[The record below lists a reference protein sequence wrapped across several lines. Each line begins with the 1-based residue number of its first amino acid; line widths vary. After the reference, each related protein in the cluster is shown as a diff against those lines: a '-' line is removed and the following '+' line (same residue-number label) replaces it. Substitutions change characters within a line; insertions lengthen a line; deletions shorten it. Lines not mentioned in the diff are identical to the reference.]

1 MIVQLYIY
9 VDDVAERLELYK
21 DEKISLTQNII
32 NYQDISKVFADY
44 SQSFTIP
51 CSKHNNR
58 VLSHWYENS
67 VNDSFDHRVRYN
79 GFIEI
84 DTLPFKSGSFQLE
97 SVSFKDKKPESY
109 KITFFGKVKQLKD
122 LFGDDKLSSL
132 DYSSLNH
139 TYNATEVFNRITSAT
154 NYDVRYPLFA
164 HDRLYDFGTGT
175 SFDVTTNAGAIQW
188 NSLFPAIK
196 VPKIMDLIESKY
208 GITFSSI
215 FFDNYNQYKKLWMLL
230 KNKELMVAQSVPL
243 KINFTTK
250 DSGFDAMDLTN
261 DDCWLG
267 QQTWTNTGYV
277 PPNYTGPI
285 PAVFSSIPTT
295 ITLQIVTTS
304 TVNYKINYY
313 KNGVLSGASNS
324 YSGTQNISFTEL
336 RSPHRYSFEIVSDAP
351 MTFTSYLRIS
361 YDAIYVNNV
370 VGSMYSSFFESYEA
384 FSASQTTSSNLNIAN
399 YIPDIKVYDFFMGLV
414 KMFNLIIVPKSE
426 TEFTIEPLEL
436 WYSLGERYEIT
447 EFVQTD
453 SVDMKKPS
461 IYKKVDFLYE
471 KSENIL
477 NAKFREIFTSIRGFD
492 YGDLSYTSNT
502 DITEAKYEVKLPFE
516 NPMYERDNLS
526 TFQTTTFKKM
536 DLNNYV
542 PKPVLMYE
550 NGLTTSKNSAGTT
563 TSMKYYNGST
573 YQNFNGY
580 QRFSN
585 ELNII
590 PTDETNVLSLN
601 FNEEIS
607 SWSLNAVTEGLYTRL
622 YDNFIENLYNIKSRI
637 VNLKCKLT
645 SKKLFELKMN
655 DRIFIED
662 KRYVINNVTTDLTT
676 GECDFELMTDFRP
689 TPYGMIQFAGTTI
702 GFRMS
707 NIQNINITKDALDT
721 DIVVF
726 KGAYEQFDY
735 LASVNGLLS
744 YTLKTGVTDND
755 AFNLTM
761 TANTSG
767 VERTD
772 SVVIKY
778 YLNGDIYYYFINI
791 IQAG

>member
-97 SVSFKDKKPESY
+97 SVSLKDGKPESY

-132 DYSSLNH
+132 DYSSLDHNF
-139 TYNATEVFNRITSAT
+139 TPAEVLTRITSAS
-154 NYDVRYPLFA
+154 NYEVRYPLFA
-164 HDRLYDFGTGT
+164 HDRLYDFGGGGA
-175 SFDVTTNAGAIQW
+175 DDITTNAGAIRW
-188 NSLFPAIK
+188 DSLFPAIK
-196 VPKIMDLIESKY
+196 VPKIMDLIESRY

-230 KNKELMVAQSVPL
+230 KNAEKFVVKSTPL
-243 KINFTTK
+243 LVNFTSK
-250 DSGFDAMDLTN
+250 DTGFNGLSVF
-261 DDCWLG
+261 DDYVSFFKFQDFQWNGLPYGG
-267 QQTWTNTGYV
+267 QTFNGTLVESKMTI
-277 PPNYTGPI
+277 T
-285 PAVFSSIPTT
+285 PTT
-295 ITLQIVTTS
+295 SNNYKLFWYKFNSLGDILSGGTS
-304 TVNYKINYY
+304 T
-313 KNGVLSGASNS
+313 L
-324 YSGTQNISFTEL
+324 SGTQTIDLTSLISQNSLTSYYRFYIESEGVL
-336 RSPHRYSFEIVSDAP
+336 
-351 MTFTSYLRIS
+351 TFTTQFSHRF
-361 YDAIYVNNV
+361 AVNVSNFTQYQQKNA
-370 VGSMYSSFFESYEA
+370 YST
-384 FSASQTTSSNLNIAN
+384 SQTTVPDLHIKS
-399 YIPDIKVYDFFMGLV
+399 YIPDMKVYDFFMGLV

-426 TEFTIEPLEL
+426 TEFTIEPMEL
-436 WYSLGERYEIT
+436 WYSIGNYYEIT
-447 EFVQTD
+447 EFVQTE

-477 NAKFREIFTSIRGFD
+477 NARFRELFTPIRGFD

-502 DITEAKYEVKLPFE
+502 DITESKYEVKLPFE

-526 TFQTTTFKKM
+526 TFQTTTFKKI
-536 DLNNYV
+536 DFTNYV

-550 NGLTTSKNSAGTT
+550 NGLTPSQNNAGTT
-563 TSMKYYNGST
+563 TSIKYYNGST
-573 YQNFNGY
+573 YQNINGY

-585 ELNII
+585 ELSLVPNDNI
-590 PTDETNVLSLN
+590 NVLSLN
-601 FNEEIS
+601 FNEETS
-607 SWSLNAVTEGLYTRL
+607 SWTFNAIVNGLYSRL

-645 SKKLFELKMN
+645 SKKLYELKMN
-655 DRIFIED
+655 DRLFIED

-676 GECDFELMTDFRP
+676 GECDFELISDFRP
-689 TPYGMIQFAGTTI
+689 NPYGGLQFAGTTI

-707 NIQNINITKDALDT
+707 NIETISITKDALNT

-726 KGAYEQFDY
+726 KGEFEEFDY
-735 LASVNGLLS
+735 VASANGLLS
-744 YTLKTGVTDND
+744 YTLKTGVTETES
-755 AFNLTM
+755 FNLTM
-761 TANTSG
+761 SANTTG

-778 YLNGDIYYYFINI
+778 YLNGEEFFYYIKV

>member
-9 VDDVAERLELYK
+9 IDDVAERLELYK

-132 DYSSLNH
+132 DYSSVNH
-139 TYNATEVFNRITSAT
+139 SYTPTEVFNRITSAT

-164 HDRLYDFGTGT
+164 HDRLYDFGGGGAN
-175 SFDVTTNAGAIQW
+175 DVTTNAGAIVW
-188 NSLFPAIK
+188 NSLFPTIK

-215 FFDNYNQYKKLWMLL
+215 FFDNYAQYKKLWLLL
-230 KNKELMVAQSVPL
+230 KNKEKMTAQSVPL
-243 KINFTTK
+243 KINFTSK
-250 DSGFDAMDLTN
+250 SSGFDAMNLTTDECN
-261 DDCWLG
+261 LSYDN
-267 QQTWTNTGYV
+267 WTYTT
-277 PPNYTGPI
+277 PPTQNFADAPSVVQI
-285 PAVFSSIPTT
+285 T
-295 ITLQIVTTS
+295 ITTVSIG
-304 TVNYKINYY
+304 VNYKINYY
-313 KNGVLSGASNS
+313 KNGVLVGSSELL
-324 YSGTQNISFTEL
+324 SGTQTINLNGLINNSNSNPTL
-336 RSPHRYSFEIVSDAP
+336 CSFEIVSESP
-351 MTFTSYLRIS
+351 MTFTSQLAVSYVRRIYNS
-361 YDAIYVNNV
+361 NTNTYTTYN
-370 VGSMYSSFFESYEA
+370 EA
-384 FSASQTTSSNLNIAN
+384 KFANGTSQTTSSNLNIAN

-414 KMFNLIIVPKSE
+414 KLFNLVVVPKSE
-426 TEFTIEPLEL
+426 TEFTIEPMEL
-436 WYSLGERYEIT
+436 WYSIGNYYEIT
-447 EFVQTD
+447 EFVQTE
-453 SVDMKKPS
+453 SVEAKKPS
-461 IYKKVDFLYE
+461 IYKKIDFKYE
-471 KSENIL
+471 NSENIL

-502 DITEAKYEVKLPFE
+502 DITENKYEIKLPFE
-516 NPMYERDNLS
+516 NVMYERDNLS

-550 NGLTTSKNSAGTT
+550 NGLTTSKDSAGTT
-563 TSMKYYNGST
+563 TSMKYYNGTT
-573 YQNFNGY
+573 YQSFNGY

-585 ELNII
+585 ELNMI
-590 PTDETNVLSLN
+590 PNDETNVLSLN
-601 FNEEIS
+601 FNEEVS
-607 SWSLNAVTEGLYTRL
+607 SWSLSTVTGGLYVRL
-622 YDNFIENLYNIKSRI
+622 YDNFIENLYNLKSRI

-689 TPYGMIQFAGTTI
+689 TPYGGLQFVGTTI

-726 KGAYEQFDY
+726 KGEYEQFDY
-735 LASVNGLLS
+735 LASINGLLT

-761 TANTSG
+761 SANTSG

-791 IQAG
+791 TQAG